1 MHFNGTARP
10 PCGQDASG
18 PAHAGCGGGG
28 WRTRRRWALPW
39 EGRPEERAPAP
50 RGEDGERELAP
61 HLRQCRGG
69 PTGRTAPR
77 LRLDF
82 GPWPR
87 CLHAGPGGRATV
99 LPEEGVK
106 TPVPGV
112 WLHSL
117 SATLTKGPPAV
128 LGASRFPR
136 RRLRAAF
143 FFFFS
148 FLRGKVICQH
158 LGIVRISELNY
169 ICHMTFRCL
178 PRLTIKNEDYGA
190 GARFITPRVTSVTE
204 CFASL

>member
-18 PAHAGCGGGG
+18 PAHAGGGGDG
-28 WRTRRRWALPW
+28 PSPGRAAQRRGLRLPA
-39 EGRPEERAPAP
+39 EK
-50 RGEDGERELAP
+50 
-61 HLRQCRGG
+61 
-69 PTGRTAPR
+69 TGRGSCHPTCVSAGAAPPGAQ
-77 LRLDF
+77 LRGCVWIS
-82 GPWPR
+82 GPGR
-87 CLHAGPGGRATV
+87 GVFTRGLVAGPPCCLRRGLKR
-99 LPEEGVK
+99 LC
-106 TPVPGV
+106 PG
-112 WLHSL
+112 SGCTR
-117 SATLTKGPPAV
+117 SPPPSPKGPQLCSGRHASPDAV
-128 LGASRFPR
+128 FV
-136 RRLRAAF
+136 RL

-169 ICHMTFRCL
+169 ICHMTFLCL